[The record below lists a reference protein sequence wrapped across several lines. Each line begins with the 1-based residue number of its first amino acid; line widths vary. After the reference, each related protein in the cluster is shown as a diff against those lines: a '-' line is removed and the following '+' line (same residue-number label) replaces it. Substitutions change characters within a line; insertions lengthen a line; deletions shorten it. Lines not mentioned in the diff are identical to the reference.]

1 MGLAITLT
9 RWLPRRLRAWRRPW
23 APDSISAAVSGFG
36 AGFGAISGFGAL
48 DAEIAQAMQP
58 EQPRSTAPA
67 IGWRRAVLVVVA
79 LSGCVLAFLLAR
91 HMAGMPTLAVDWR
104 TGPNGE
110 LVLVAGPDASLAAP
124 QGRTLAAIEAPG
136 RAPLAVDATLVQRSA
151 RWQVDDERRDK
162 QLAQQLGL
170 DERLA
175 AGGKV
180 TLQFRDG
187 PPIVIPVLARG
198 FAGLGLMFWPLVAL
212 ALLLMLLG
220 AVLPLARADRRNVG
234 FFVMCQAQAVNL
246 AFVAVQSVDGLGG
259 TGLVPLWEAPLRA
272 GLDLITAAGA
282 LHVLALG
289 SSMTSAGASTG
300 AEVAAATARALVSFR
315 LRAGAGGAG
324 GGGGADGAHDES
336 AAGGEGRAAGERA
349 SGFRGAERNEPID
362 SAAAAFTD
370 APWNPAQSS
379 VWPWVWAL
387 LGWAVALGFAP
398 LFHFGDRAD
407 LWWWAQGL
415 SAALLAAA
423 CWVATRNYRQTPDP
437 YVLLIRRFVAV
448 ALVVWLL
455 VTGTIA
461 ATSDIP
467 GTASGTAGVAS
478 AMWTLFAG
486 SLLLLSPFVSRSRK
500 LLRELALLAGIS
512 TVATSL
518 DLLFAALFA
527 LGPFTS
533 LTLAVFLALGVY
545 AGVRQWL
552 LNQMMAS
559 QVLTTERTFEQIYRL
574 ARDVQ
579 ANPARYP
586 ARAAQ
591 LLRELFDPLEVMPL
605 AREIKDARVLG
616 NGTAL
621 VVPIIGADEGAD
633 ALPAAAVL
641 RFARR
646 GRRLF
651 SHDDARLAERVIDQL
666 KRAVEYDRAVERGR
680 AEERQ
685 RIAQDLHDD
694 IGARLLTLMY
704 KAQSPEMED
713 YIRHTL
719 KDLKTLS
726 RGLAAGE
733 TRLTHAAAEWK
744 ADLAQRAAAAHVELE
759 WHFDADRDP
768 RLSVVP
774 WSALTRVLRE
784 LVSNALAHAGASRIE
799 VRLRLQSA
807 RLTLRV
813 ADNGRGRA
821 PQEWAHGLGL
831 GGVRKRVKQLGGTV
845 SWRENG
851 PAGIVCEVIVPG
863 FAEGGPALPASKNTM
878 PVPETGT

>member
-1 MGLAITLT
+1 MGLFAALW
-9 RWLPRRLRAWRRPW
+9 RRLPRFGQAAPW
-23 APDSISAAVSGFG
+23 ASDSISAAVSGFG
-36 AGFGAISGFGAL
+36 VISGFGAL
-48 DAEIAQAMQP
+48 DEELAQAIQP
-58 EQPRSTAPA
+58 GERSNAPT
-67 IGWRRAVLVVVA
+67 IGWRRVVLVSVA
-79 LSGCVLAFLLAR
+79 LTGCLLVFLLAR
-91 HMAGMPTLAVDWR
+91 HLAMAPTLPLDWR
-104 TGPNGE
+104 TGTKGE
-110 LVLVAGPDASLAAP
+110 LFVGGSGAEAPRAPGPGRQLVAVS
-124 QGRTLAAIEAPG
+124 APG
-136 RAPLAVDATLVQRSA
+136 MARAPVDSLLVQRSA
-151 RWQVDDERRDK
+151 RWQVDDARRDR
-162 QLAQQLGL
+162 QLAQQAAF

-175 AGGKV
+175 TGSV
-180 TLQFRDG
+180 TLHFLGG
-187 PPIVIPVLARG
+187 PGAEEPTQTVAVGPRG
-198 FAGLGLMFWPLVAL
+198 FAGLGLMFWPLAAL

-220 AVLPLARADRRNVG
+220 AVLPLARADRRNFG

-246 AFVAVQSVDGLGG
+246 AFVAAQTADGLGG
-259 TGLVPLWEAPLRA
+259 AGLWPMAEAPLRA
-272 GLDLITAAGA
+272 AMDLLAAAAA
-282 LHVLALG
+282 LHVLAP
-289 SSMTSAGASTG
+289 
-300 AEVAAATARALVSFR
+300 
-315 LRAGAGGAG
+315 AGGA
-324 GGGGADGAHDES
+324 E
-336 AAGGEGRAAGERA
+336 A
-349 SGFRGAERNEPID
+349 SGPARRG
-362 SAAAAFTD
+362 
-370 APWNPAQSS
+370 WL
-379 VWPWVWAL
+379 WAL
-387 LGWAVALGFAP
+387 AGWAVALGFAP
-398 LFHFGDRAD
+398 VFHFGERAE

-415 SAALLAAA
+415 VAALLALA
-423 CWVATRNYRQTPDP
+423 CWAAQHTYRALPDP
-437 YVLLIRRFVAV
+437 YVLVVRRFVAA

-455 VTGTIA
+455 VTGTLA
-461 ATSDIP
+461 ATADLA
-467 GTASGTAGVAS
+467 GTAAGTAAVAS

-486 SLLLLSPFVSRSRK
+486 SLLLLSPFVSRSRR

-527 LGPFTS
+527 LGPFAS

-605 AREIKDARVLG
+605 QRDIKEARVLG

-621 VVPIIGADEGAD
+621 VVPIIGIEEGGD
-633 ALPAAAVL
+633 APPAAAVL

-666 KRAVEYDRAVERGR
+666 KRAVAYDRAVERGR

-744 ADLAQRAAAAHVELE
+744 ADLAQRAAAARVELD
-759 WHFDADRDP
+759 WHFEADRDP
-768 RLSVVP
+768 RLGVVP

-784 LVSNALAHAGASRIE
+784 LVSNALAHSGATRVE
-799 VRLRLQSA
+799 VRLRLASA

-821 PQEWAHGLGL
+821 PQQWAHGLGL

-845 SWRENG
+845 AWRENG
-851 PAGIVCEVIVPG
+851 AAGIVCDVEVPG
-863 FAEGGPALPASKNTM
+863 FAEGGPALPSSKNTIGL
-878 PVPETGT
+878 PEPDAAG

>member
-1 MGLAITLT
+1 MSPLAALA
-9 RWLPRRLRAWRRPW
+9 RVFPRLGRRLRPW

-48 DAEIAQAMQP
+48 DEELAQAIQP
-58 EQPRSTAPA
+58 EQRRNTPD

-79 LSGCVLAFLLAR
+79 LVGCALVFLLGR
-91 HMAGMPTLAVDWR
+91 HLSMAPTLAVDWR
-104 TGPNGE
+104 VGTNGE
-110 LVLVAGPDASLAAP
+110 VLLISGTDAAGPAS
-124 QGRTLAAIEAPG
+124 QGRVLTAVSAPG
-136 RAPLAVDATLVQRSA
+136 YTAMAVDGSLVHRSA
-151 RWQVDDERRDK
+151 RWQVDDERRDR
-162 QLAQQLGL
+162 QLAQQAGL
-170 DERLA
+170 DQRLA
-175 AGGKV
+175 TGQA
-180 TLQFRDG
+180 TLQFGDG
-187 PPIVIPVLARG
+187 TTLAVPVAPRG

-212 ALLLMLLG
+212 ALALMLLG
-220 AVLPLARADRRNVG
+220 AVLPLARADRRNFG
-234 FFVMCQAQAVNL
+234 FFVMCEAQAVNL
-246 AFVAVQSVDGLGG
+246 AFVAAQSVDGLGG
-259 TGLVPLWEAPLRA
+259 AGLVADLEAPLRC
-272 GLDLITAAGA
+272 GLDLLTAAAA

-289 SSMTSAGASTG
+289 APAGGSTPGASGLATAAVGEPLTAPGGLGPAGA
-300 AEVAAATARALVSFR
+300 
-315 LRAGAGGAG
+315 
-324 GGGGADGAHDES
+324 HS
-336 AAGGEGRAAGERA
+336 AASAADLARQA
-349 SGFRGAERNEPID
+349 SAD
-362 SAAAAFTD
+362 HAAAALADT
-370 APWNPAQSS
+370 PWGPSTGGG
-379 VWPWVWAL
+379 WRWIWAL
-387 LGWAVALGFAP
+387 AGWALALGFAP
-398 LFHFGDRAD
+398 LFHFGNRAD
-407 LWWWAQGL
+407 MWWWAQGL
-415 SAALLAAA
+415 SAALLGAA
-423 CWVATRNYRQTPDP
+423 CWAATRAYREMPDP
-437 YVLLIRRFVAV
+437 YLLVMRRFVAV

-455 VTGTIA
+455 VTGTLA
-461 ATSDIP
+461 ATGDLAGVAA
-467 GTASGTAGVAS
+467 GTSAVAS

-486 SLLLLSPFVSRSRK
+486 SLLLLSPFASRSRR

-527 LGPFTS
+527 LGPFAS

-605 AREIKDARVLG
+605 QREIKEARVLG

-621 VVPIIGADEGAD
+621 VVPITAADEGGE

-651 SHDDARLAERVIDQL
+651 SQDDARLAERVIDQL
-666 KRAVEYDRAVERGR
+666 KRAVAYDRAVERGR

-704 KAQSPEMED
+704 QAQSPEMED

-759 WHFDADRDP
+759 WHFESDRDP
-768 RLSVVP
+768 RLGVVP

-784 LVSNALAHAGASRIE
+784 LVSNALAHAGATRIE
-799 VRLRLQSA
+799 VRLRLASA

-821 PQEWAHGLGL
+821 PQQWAHGLGL

-845 SWRENG
+845 AWRENG
-851 PAGIVCEVIVPG
+851 AAGIVCEVEVPG
-863 FAEGGPALPASKNTM
+863 FAEGGPALPSLKNTM
-878 PVPETGT
+878 TVPEA

>member
-1 MGLAITLT
+1 
-9 RWLPRRLRAWRRPW
+9 
-23 APDSISAAVSGFG
+23 
-36 AGFGAISGFGAL
+36 
-48 DAEIAQAMQP
+48 
-58 EQPRSTAPA
+58 
-67 IGWRRAVLVVVA
+67 
-79 LSGCVLAFLLAR
+79 
-91 HMAGMPTLAVDWR
+91 
-104 TGPNGE
+104 
-110 LVLVAGPDASLAAP
+110 
-124 QGRTLAAIEAPG
+124 
-136 RAPLAVDATLVQRSA
+136 
-151 RWQVDDERRDK
+151 
-162 QLAQQLGL
+162 
-170 DERLA
+170 
-175 AGGKV
+175 
-180 TLQFRDG
+180 
-187 PPIVIPVLARG
+187 
-198 FAGLGLMFWPLVAL
+198 
-212 ALLLMLLG
+212 
-220 AVLPLARADRRNVG
+220 
-234 FFVMCQAQAVNL
+234 
-246 AFVAVQSVDGLGG
+246 
-259 TGLVPLWEAPLRA
+259 
-272 GLDLITAAGA
+272 
-282 LHVLALG
+282 
-289 SSMTSAGASTG
+289 
-300 AEVAAATARALVSFR
+300 
-315 LRAGAGGAG
+315 
-324 GGGGADGAHDES
+324 
-336 AAGGEGRAAGERA
+336 
-349 SGFRGAERNEPID
+349 
-362 SAAAAFTD
+362 
-370 APWNPAQSS
+370 
-379 VWPWVWAL
+379 
-387 LGWAVALGFAP
+387 
-398 LFHFGDRAD
+398 
-407 LWWWAQGL
+407 
-415 SAALLAAA
+415 
-423 CWVATRNYRQTPDP
+423 
-437 YVLLIRRFVAV
+437 
-448 ALVVWLL
+448 
-455 VTGTIA
+455 
-461 ATSDIP
+461 
-467 GTASGTAGVAS
+467 
-478 AMWTLFAG
+478 MWTLFAS
-486 SLLLLSPFVSRSRK
+486 SLLLLTPFVSRSRK

-512 TVATSL
+512 TVATSV

-605 AREIKDARVLG
+605 SREIKEARVLG

-621 VVPIIGADEGAD
+621 VVPIIGTDEEGAPD

-651 SHDDARLAERVIDQL
+651 SQDDARLAERVIDQL
-666 KRAVEYDRAVERGR
+666 KRAVAYDRAVERGR

-744 ADLAQRAAAAHVELE
+744 ADLAQRAAAARVELE

-784 LVSNALAHAGASRIE
+784 LVSNALAHAGANRIE

-821 PQEWAHGLGL
+821 PQQWAHGLGL

-845 SWRENG
+845 AWRENG
-851 PAGIVCEVIVPG
+851 AAGIVCEVIVPG
-863 FAEGGPALPASKNTM
+863 FAEGGPALPGSKNTM
-878 PVPETGT
+878 PASEPES

>member
-1 MGLAITLT
+1 MGFFAPL
-9 RWLPRRLRAWRRPW
+9 RRLVRRFVGPAGPW
-23 APDSISAAVSGFG
+23 SPDSISAAVSGFG
-36 AGFGAISGFGAL
+36 VISGFGAL
-48 DAEIAQAMQP
+48 DEELAQAIQP
-58 EQPRSTAPA
+58 GERSGAPT
-67 IGWRRAVLVVVA
+67 IGWRRAVLVAVA
-79 LSGCVLAFLLAR
+79 LTGCLFVFLLAR
-91 HMAGMPTLAVDWR
+91 QLALAPTLALDWR
-104 TGPNGE
+104 VGTQGE
-110 LVLVAGPDASLAAP
+110 LFIHGGGDEPARAAAAGRQLVAVS
-124 QGRTLAAIEAPG
+124 APG
-136 RAPLAVDATLVQRSA
+136 YPPLPVDALVVHRSA
-151 RWQVDDERRDK
+151 RWQVDDGRRDR
-162 QLAQQLGL
+162 QLAQQVGL

-175 AGGKV
+175 TGSV
-180 TLQFRDG
+180 TLHLRDG
-187 PPIVIPVLARG
+187 APEGTPVTLTVAARG
-198 FAGLGLMFWPLVAL
+198 FTGLGLMFWPLVAL

-220 AVLPLARADRRNVG
+220 AVLPLARADRRNLG

-246 AFVAVQSVDGLGG
+246 AFVAAQSVDGLGG
-259 TGLVPLWEAPLRA
+259 AGLLPLAEAPLRA
-272 GLDLITAAGA
+272 TMDLLTAAAA
-282 LHVLALG
+282 LHVLAPV
-289 SSMTSAGASTG
+289 G
-300 AEVAAATARALVSFR
+300 AEAAAGPAR
-315 LRAGAGGAG
+315 
-324 GGGGADGAHDES
+324 
-336 AAGGEGRAAGERA
+336 
-349 SGFRGAERNEPID
+349 RGWI
-362 SAAAAFTD
+362 
-370 APWNPAQSS
+370 
-379 VWPWVWAL
+379 WAL
-387 LGWAVALGFAP
+387 AGWAVALGFAP
-398 LFHFGDRAD
+398 VFHFGDRAH

-415 SAALLAAA
+415 SAALLALA
-423 CWVATRNYRQTPDP
+423 CWAAMHTYRALPDP
-437 YVLLIRRFVAV
+437 YVLVVRRFVAA

-461 ATSDIP
+461 ATADLA
-467 GTASGTAGVAS
+467 GTAAGTAAVAS

-486 SLLLLSPFVSRSRK
+486 SLLLLSPFVSRSRR

-527 LGPFTS
+527 LGPFAS
-533 LTLAVFLALGVY
+533 LTLAVFLALGAY

-605 AREIKDARVLG
+605 QREIKEARVLG

-621 VVPIIGADEGAD
+621 VVPILGIDEGGD

-666 KRAVEYDRAVERGR
+666 KRAVAYDRAVERGR

-704 KAQSPEMED
+704 QAQTPEMED

-744 ADLAQRAAAAHVELE
+744 ADLAQRAGAAHVELD
-759 WHFDADRDP
+759 WHFEADRDP
-768 RLSVVP
+768 RLGVVP

-784 LVSNALAHAGASRIE
+784 LVSNALAHSGAGRVE
-799 VRLRLQSA
+799 VRLRLANA

-821 PQEWAHGLGL
+821 PQDWAHGLGL

-845 SWRENG
+845 AWRENG
-851 PAGIVCEVIVPG
+851 PAGIVCEVEVPG
-863 FAEGGPALPASKNTM
+863 FAEGGPALPGSKNTM
-878 PVPETGT
+878 GLPEPDPAA

>member
-1 MGLAITLT
+1 MGLLKAL
-9 RWLPRRLRAWRRPW
+9 RRLIPRKFRPW
-23 APDSISAAVSGFG
+23 PPDSISAAVSGFG

-48 DAEIAQAMQP
+48 DEELAQAMQP
-58 EQPRSTAPA
+58 EQRRPA
-67 IGWRRAVLVVVA
+67 TTIGWRRAVLVAVA
-79 LSGCVLAFLLAR
+79 LSGCLLVFLLAR
-91 HMAGMPTLAVDWR
+91 HLASAPTLPLDWR
-104 TGPNGE
+104 TGSNGE
-110 LVLVAGPDASLAAP
+110 LVLLLAGNDSALQGAPGRTLTAISSVSTPAQAALPVDASLAH
-124 QGRTLAAIEAPG
+124 
-136 RAPLAVDATLVQRSA
+136 RSA
-151 RWQVDDERRDK
+151 RWQVDDDRRDR
-162 QLAQQLGL
+162 QLAQQMGL

-175 AGGKV
+175 TGSV
-180 TLQFRDG
+180 TLQFREG
-187 PPIVIPVLARG
+187 APLTLAATPRG
-198 FAGLGLMFWPLVAL
+198 FASLGLMFWPLAAFAL
-212 ALLLMLLG
+212 SLMLLG
-220 AVLPLARADRRNVG
+220 AVLPLARADRRNFG
-234 FFVMCQAQAVNL
+234 FFVMCEAQAVNL
-246 AFVAVQSVDGLGG
+246 AFVAAQSVDGLGG
-259 TGLVPLWEAPLRA
+259 AGLVPMFEAPLRA
-272 GLDLITAAGA
+272 GLDLLTAAAA

-289 SSMTSAGASTG
+289 GSVTAGAG
-300 AEVAAATARALVSFR
+300 GVAGVAAGV
-315 LRAGAGGAG
+315 AGVAGGAG
-324 GGGGADGAHDES
+324 GVGGIGVGNTAHAAKTASVVASLADSPWGPPTGA
-336 AAGGEGRAAGERA
+336 
-349 SGFRGAERNEPID
+349 
-362 SAAAAFTD
+362 
-370 APWNPAQSS
+370 
-379 VWPWVWAL
+379 VWRWTWAL
-387 LGWAVALGFAP
+387 LGWALALGFAP
-398 LFHFGDRAD
+398 LFHLGDRAH

-415 SAALLAAA
+415 SAALLATA
-423 CWVATRNYRQTPDP
+423 CWAATRAHRELPDP
-437 YVLLIRRFVAV
+437 YLLVMRRFVAM

-455 VTGTIA
+455 VTGTLA
-461 ATSDIP
+461 VTADLP
-467 GTASGTAGVAS
+467 GTAAGAAAVAS

-486 SLLLLSPFVSRSRK
+486 SLLLLSPFASRSRR

-512 TVATSL
+512 TVAMSL

-605 AREIKDARVLG
+605 QREIKEARVLG

-621 VVPIIGADEGAD
+621 VVPIVSADEGGEE
-633 ALPAAAVL
+633 LPAAAVL

-651 SHDDARLAERVIDQL
+651 SQDDARLAERVIDQL
-666 KRAVEYDRAVERGR
+666 KRAVAYDRAVERGR

-704 KAQSPEMED
+704 KAQTPEMED

-744 ADLAQRAAAAHVELE
+744 ADLAQRAEAARVELE
-759 WHFDADRDP
+759 WHFEADRDP

-774 WSALTRVLRE
+774 WSALTRVIRE
-784 LVSNALAHAGASRIE
+784 LVSNAFAHAGATRVE
-799 VRLRLQSA
+799 VRLRLASA

-813 ADNGRGRA
+813 ADNGGGRA

-845 SWRENG
+845 AWRENG
-851 PAGIVCEVIVPG
+851 PAGIVCEVEVPG
-863 FAEGGPALPASKNTM
+863 FAEGGPALPGSKNTIGLAEVA
-878 PVPETGT
+878 P

>member
-1 MGLAITLT
+1 MGLLAAL
-9 RWLPRRLRAWRRPW
+9 RRLVPRFAGPAGPW
-23 APDSISAAVSGFG
+23 SPDSISAAVSGFG
-36 AGFGAISGFGAL
+36 VISGFGAL
-48 DAEIAQAMQP
+48 DEELQQAIQP
-58 EQPRSTAPA
+58 GERSSAPTM
-67 IGWRRAVLVVVA
+67 GWRRAVLVAVA
-79 LSGCVLAFLLAR
+79 LAGCLLVFVLARQLA
-91 HMAGMPTLAVDWR
+91 LAPSLPLDWR
-104 TGPNGE
+104 TGAQAELFIFNGSE
-110 LVLVAGPDASLAAP
+110 PVRPS
-124 QGRTLAAIEAPG
+124 APG
-136 RAPLAVDATLVQRSA
+136 RQLVAVSAPGLAPLAVDALLVHRSA
-151 RWQVDDERRDK
+151 RWQVDDARRDR
-162 QLAQQLGL
+162 QLAQQTGL

-175 AGGKV
+175 TGSV
-180 TLQFRDG
+180 TLHFRDG
-187 PPIVIPVLARG
+187 GREAGRDGPSVTLEVAPRG
-198 FAGLGLMFWPLVAL
+198 FVGLGLMFWPLAAL

-220 AVLPLARADRRNVG
+220 AVLPLARADRRNLG

-246 AFVAVQSVDGLGG
+246 AFVAAQSVDGLGG
-259 TGLVPLWEAPLRA
+259 VGVMPLAEAPLRA
-272 GLDLITAAGA
+272 AMDLLTAAAA
-282 LHVLALG
+282 LHVLAP
-289 SSMTSAGASTG
+289 AGVEATG
-300 AEVAAATARALVSFR
+300 AAR
-315 LRAGAGGAG
+315 
-324 GGGGADGAHDES
+324 
-336 AAGGEGRAAGERA
+336 
-349 SGFRGAERNEPID
+349 RGWI
-362 SAAAAFTD
+362 
-370 APWNPAQSS
+370 
-379 VWPWVWAL
+379 WAL
-387 LGWAVALGFAP
+387 AGWAVAIGFAP
-398 LFHFGDRAD
+398 VFHYGERAD

-415 SAALLAAA
+415 CAALFGLACWAAA
-423 CWVATRNYRQTPDP
+423 HTYRAVPDP
-437 YVLLIRRFVAV
+437 YVLVVRRFVAA

-455 VTGTIA
+455 VTGTVA
-461 ATSDIP
+461 ATTGLA
-467 GTASGTAGVAS
+467 GTAAGTAAVAS

-486 SLLLLSPFVSRSRK
+486 SLLLLSPFVSRSRR

-527 LGPFTS
+527 LGPFAS

-574 ARDVQ
+574 ARDAQ

-605 AREIKDARVLG
+605 QREIKEARVLG

-621 VVPIIGADEGAD
+621 VVPIIGIEEGGGD

-666 KRAVEYDRAVERGR
+666 KRAVAYDRAVERGR

-704 KAQSPEMED
+704 QAQTPEMED

-744 ADLAQRAAAAHVELE
+744 ADLAQRAGAARIELD
-759 WHFDADRDP
+759 WHFEADRDP
-768 RLSVVP
+768 RLGVVP

-784 LVSNALAHAGASRIE
+784 LVSNALAHSGATRVE
-799 VRLRLQSA
+799 VRLRLNSA

-821 PQEWAHGLGL
+821 PQEWSHGLGL

-845 SWRENG
+845 AWRENG
-851 PAGIVCEVIVPG
+851 PAGIVCEVEVPG
-863 FAEGGPALPASKNTM
+863 FAEGGPALPGSKNTIGLSE
-878 PVPETGT
+878 PGALA

>member
-1 MGLAITLT
+1 MGPFAAL
-9 RWLPRRLRAWRRPW
+9 RRKLPRLFGPDAPW
-23 APDSISAAVSGFG
+23 SPDSISAAVSGFG
-36 AGFGAISGFGAL
+36 VMSGFGAL
-48 DAEIAQAMQP
+48 DDELAQAIQP
-58 EQPRSTAPA
+58 HQRSSAPA
-67 IGWRRAVLVVVA
+67 IGWRRLALVVLA
-79 LSGCVLAFLLAR
+79 LAGCLLVFLLAR
-91 HMAGMPTLAVDWR
+91 HLAVAPTLALDWRVAAHGELVLFTGTERARAPAQGRTLVSVSAPGAETLAVD
-104 TGPNGE
+104 GA
-110 LVLVAGPDASLAAP
+110 LVH
-124 QGRTLAAIEAPG
+124 
-136 RAPLAVDATLVQRSA
+136 RSA
-151 RWQVDDERRDK
+151 RWQVDDDRRER
-162 QLAQQLGL
+162 QIAQQTGF
-170 DERLA
+170 DDRLA
-175 AGGKV
+175 TGSM
-180 TLQFRDG
+180 TLHFRDG
-187 PPIVIPVLARG
+187 PPLTLDVTERG
-198 FAGLGLMFWPLVAL
+198 FAGLGLMFWPLAAL

-220 AVLPLARADRRNVG
+220 AVLPLARADRRNLG
-234 FFVMCQAQAVNL
+234 FFVMCQAQAANL
-246 AFVAVQSVDGLGG
+246 AFVAAQSVDGLGG
-259 TGLVPLWEAPLRA
+259 AGLFPLAEAPIRA
-272 GLDLITAAGA
+272 ALDLLTAAA
-282 LHVLALG
+282 TLHVLSPAR
-289 SSMTSAGASTG
+289 ADATG
-300 AEVAAATARALVSFR
+300 AARW
-315 LRAGAGGAG
+315 GW
-324 GGGGADGAHDES
+324 
-336 AAGGEGRAAGERA
+336 
-349 SGFRGAERNEPID
+349 I
-362 SAAAAFTD
+362 
-370 APWNPAQSS
+370 
-379 VWPWVWAL
+379 WAL
-387 LGWAVALGFAP
+387 AGWAVALGFAP
-398 LFHFGDRAD
+398 LFHFGERAH

-415 SAALLAAA
+415 SAALLALA
-423 CWVATRNYRQTPDP
+423 CWSAGHTYRASPDP
-437 YVLLIRRFVAV
+437 YVLVVRRFVAA

-455 VTGTIA
+455 VTGTLA
-461 ATSDIP
+461 ATSDLA
-467 GTASGTAGVAS
+467 GTAAGTAAVAS

-486 SLLLLSPFVSRSRK
+486 SLLLLSPFVSRSRR

-527 LGPFTS
+527 LGPFAS

-605 AREIKDARVLG
+605 QREIKEARVLG

-621 VVPIIGADEGAD
+621 VVPIIGTEEGGD
-633 ALPAAAVL
+633 APPAAAVL

-666 KRAVEYDRAVERGR
+666 KRAVAYDRAVERGR

-704 KAQSPEMED
+704 QAQTPEMED

-744 ADLAQRAAAAHVELE
+744 ADLSQRAGAAQVQLD
-759 WHFDADRDP
+759 WHFEADRDP
-768 RLSVVP
+768 RLGVVP

-784 LVSNALAHAGASRIE
+784 LVTNTLAHSGAARVE
-799 VRLRLQSA
+799 VRLRLANA
-807 RLTLRV
+807 RLTLKV

-845 SWRENG
+845 AWRENG
-851 PAGIVCEVIVPG
+851 PSGIVCDVEVPG
-863 FAEGGPALPASKNTM
+863 FAEGGPALPGSKNTIGLPESM
-878 PVPETGT
+878 PES

>member
-1 MGLAITLT
+1 MGLFSAL
-9 RWLPRRLRAWRRPW
+9 RRLFPRFSGPAGPW
-23 APDSISAAVSGFG
+23 STDSISAAVSGFG
-36 AGFGAISGFGAL
+36 AISGFGAL
-48 DAEIAQAMQP
+48 DEELQQAIQP
-58 EQPRSTAPA
+58 GERSRAPT
-67 IGWRRAVLVVVA
+67 IGWRRVVLVAVA
-79 LSGCVLAFLLAR
+79 LTGCLLVFLLAR
-91 HMAGMPTLAVDWR
+91 QLATAPTLALDWR
-104 TGPNGE
+104 AGAQGE
-110 LVLVAGPDASLAAP
+110 LFVYEHDEPVRGSPAGRALVAVSAEGF
-124 QGRTLAAIEAPG
+124 
-136 RAPLAVDATLVQRSA
+136 APLPVDALLLHRSA
-151 RWQVDDERRDK
+151 RWQVDDQRRDR
-162 QLAQQLGL
+162 QIAQQAGL

-175 AGGKV
+175 TGSA
-180 TLQFRDG
+180 TLHFR
-187 PPIVIPVLARG
+187 PEARG
-198 FAGLGLMFWPLVAL
+198 GARGETLLTLPARPRGFTGLGLMFWPLAAL

-220 AVLPLARADRRNVG
+220 AVLPLARADRRNLG

-246 AFVAVQSVDGLGG
+246 AFVAAQSVDGLGG
-259 TGLVPLWEAPLRA
+259 AGLMPPLEAPLRA
-272 GLDLITAAGA
+272 AMDLLTAAAA
-282 LHVLALG
+282 LHVLAPA
-289 SSMTSAGASTG
+289 SA
-300 AEVAAATARALVSFR
+300 E
-315 LRAGAGGAG
+315 AGGPA
-324 GGGGADGAHDES
+324 
-336 AAGGEGRAAGERA
+336 R
-349 SGFRGAERNEPID
+349 RG
-362 SAAAAFTD
+362 
-370 APWNPAQSS
+370 WL
-379 VWPWVWAL
+379 WAL
-387 LGWAVALGFAP
+387 AGWAVALGFAP
-398 LFHFGDRAD
+398 VFHFGERAD

-415 SAALLAAA
+415 CAALLGLA
-423 CWVATRNYRQTPDP
+423 CWAATHTYRAQPDP
-437 YVLLIRRFVAV
+437 YVLVVRRFVAA

-461 ATSDIP
+461 ATAELP
-467 GTASGTAGVAS
+467 GTAAGTAGVAS

-486 SLLLLSPFVSRSRK
+486 SLLLLSPFVSRSRR

-512 TVATSL
+512 TVATSV

-527 LGPFTS
+527 LGPFAS

-605 AREIKDARVLG
+605 QRDIKEARVLG

-621 VVPIIGADEGAD
+621 VVPIIGIDEGGD
-633 ALPAAAVL
+633 PLPAAAVL

-666 KRAVEYDRAVERGR
+666 KRAVAYDRAVERGR

-704 KAQSPEMED
+704 KAQTPEMED

-744 ADLAQRAAAAHVELE
+744 ADLSQRAAAAHVELD
-759 WHFDADRDP
+759 WHFEADRDP
-768 RLSVVP
+768 RLGVVP

-784 LVSNALAHAGASRIE
+784 LVSNALAHSGAQRVE
-799 VRLRLQSA
+799 VRLRLASA

-821 PQEWAHGLGL
+821 PQQWAHGLGL

-845 SWRENG
+845 AWRENG
-851 PAGIVCEVIVPG
+851 PAGIVCEVEVPG
-863 FAEGGPALPASKNTM
+863 FAEGGPALPGSKNTIGL
-878 PVPETGT
+878 PDPGPTS

>member
-1 MGLAITLT
+1 MGLWAAL
-9 RWLPRRLRAWRRPW
+9 RRGTSRLFGRAGRRGAWPS
-23 APDSISAAVSGFG
+23 DSISAAVSGFG
-36 AGFGAISGFGAL
+36 VISGFGAL
-48 DAEIAQAMQP
+48 DEELAQAIQP
-58 EQPRSTAPA
+58 GETTSGAPT

-79 LSGCVLAFLLAR
+79 LAGCGLVFLLAR
-91 HMAGMPTLAVDWR
+91 QLAVAPSLPVEGR
-104 TGPNGE
+104 AGTHGE
-110 LVLVAGPDASLAAP
+110 LLVLGAAGEAARQATP
-124 QGRTLAAIEAPG
+124 RTVQAVSARG
-136 RAPLAVDATLVQRSA
+136 FAPLPVDALLLHRSA
-151 RWQVDDERRDK
+151 RWQADDEQRDR
-162 QLAQQLGL
+162 QLAQQIGL

-175 AGGKV
+175 TGSV
-180 TLQFRDG
+180 TLHLRGEGTQGASTLTLR
-187 PPIVIPVLARG
+187 AQERG
-198 FAGLGLMFWPLVAL
+198 FAGLGLTFWPLAAL

-220 AVLPLARADRRNVG
+220 AVLPLAKADRRNFG
-234 FFVMCQAQAVNL
+234 FFVMCQAQALNL
-246 AFVAVQSVDGLGG
+246 AFVAAQSVGGLGG
-259 TGLVPLWEAPLRA
+259 AGLWPLAEAPLRA
-272 GLDLITAAGA
+272 GLDLLTAAAA
-282 LHVLALG
+282 LHVL
-289 SSMTSAGASTG
+289 TP
-300 AEVAAATARALVSFR
+300 
-315 LRAGAGGAG
+315 
-324 GGGGADGAHDES
+324 
-336 AAGGEGRAAGERA
+336 AAGSETSGAARWGWA
-349 SGFRGAERNEPID
+349 W
-362 SAAAAFTD
+362 AF
-370 APWNPAQSS
+370 A
-379 VWPWVWAL
+379 
-387 LGWAVALGFAP
+387 GWAVALGFGP
-398 LFHFGDRAD
+398 LVHFGERAD
-407 LWWWAQGL
+407 LWWWTQGL
-415 SAALLAAA
+415 AAALLALA
-423 CWVATRNYRQTPDP
+423 CWAATHTYRAQPDP
-437 YVLLIRRFVAV
+437 YVLVVRRFVAA

-455 VTGTIA
+455 VTFTLA
-461 ATSDIP
+461 ATADLP
-467 GTASGTAGVAS
+467 GTAAGTAAVAS
-478 AMWTLFAG
+478 AMWTLFCG
-486 SLLLLSPFVSRSRK
+486 SLLLLSPFVSRSRR

-527 LGPFTS
+527 LGPFAS

-559 QVLTTERTFEQIYRL
+559 QVLTTERAFEQIYRL

-579 ANPARYP
+579 ANPSRYP

-605 AREIKDARVLG
+605 AREIKEARVLG

-621 VVPIIGADEGAD
+621 VVPIVGSEEGGEPP
-633 ALPAAAVL
+633 PAAAVL

-666 KRAVEYDRAVERGR
+666 KRAVAYDRAVERGR

-704 KAQSPEMED
+704 QAQTPEMED

-744 ADLAQRAAAAHVELE
+744 ADLAQRAAAARVQLD
-759 WHFDADRDP
+759 WHFEADRDP

-784 LVSNALAHAGASRIE
+784 LVSNALAHAEAKRVE
-799 VRLRLQSA
+799 VRLRLADA

-821 PQEWAHGLGL
+821 PQQWAHGLGL
-831 GGVRKRVKQLGGTV
+831 GGVRKRIKQLGGTV
-845 SWRENG
+845 AWRENG
-851 PAGIVCEVIVPG
+851 SAGIVCEVEVPG
-863 FAEGGPALPASKNTM
+863 FAEGGPALPGTKNTIGL
-878 PVPETGT
+878 PESGSVPT

>member
-1 MGLAITLT
+1 MGLFSAL
-9 RWLPRRLRAWRRPW
+9 RRLFPRVGGPAGPW
-23 APDSISAAVSGFG
+23 STDSISAAVSGFG
-36 AGFGAISGFGAL
+36 AISGFGAL
-48 DAEIAQAMQP
+48 DEELQQAIQP
-58 EQPRSTAPA
+58 GERSRAPT
-67 IGWRRAVLVVVA
+67 IGWRRVVLVAVA
-79 LSGCVLAFLLAR
+79 LTGCLLVFLLAR
-91 HMAGMPTLAVDWR
+91 QLATAPTLALDWR
-104 TGPNGE
+104 AGAQGE
-110 LVLVAGPDASLAAP
+110 LFVYEHDEPVRGSPAGRALVAVSAEGF
-124 QGRTLAAIEAPG
+124 
-136 RAPLAVDATLVQRSA
+136 APLPVDALLLHRSA
-151 RWQVDDERRDK
+151 RWQVDDGRRDR
-162 QLAQQLGL
+162 QIAQQAGL

-175 AGGKV
+175 TGSA
-180 TLQFRDG
+180 TLHFRPEARSG
-187 PPIVIPVLARG
+187 ARTETLLTLPARPRG
-198 FAGLGLMFWPLVAL
+198 FTGLGLMFWPLAAL

-220 AVLPLARADRRNVG
+220 AVLPLARADRRNLG

-246 AFVAVQSVDGLGG
+246 AFVAAQSVDGLGG
-259 TGLVPLWEAPLRA
+259 AGLMPPLEAPLRA
-272 GLDLITAAGA
+272 AMDLLTAAAA
-282 LHVLALG
+282 LHVLAPA
-289 SSMTSAGASTG
+289 SA
-300 AEVAAATARALVSFR
+300 E
-315 LRAGAGGAG
+315 AGGPA
-324 GGGGADGAHDES
+324 
-336 AAGGEGRAAGERA
+336 R
-349 SGFRGAERNEPID
+349 RG
-362 SAAAAFTD
+362 
-370 APWNPAQSS
+370 WL
-379 VWPWVWAL
+379 WAL
-387 LGWAVALGFAP
+387 AGWAVALGFAP
-398 LFHFGDRAD
+398 VFHFGERAD

-415 SAALLAAA
+415 CAALLGLA
-423 CWVATRNYRQTPDP
+423 CWAATHTYRAQPDP
-437 YVLLIRRFVAV
+437 YVLVVRRFVAA

-461 ATSDIP
+461 ATAELP
-467 GTASGTAGVAS
+467 GTAAGTAGVAS

-486 SLLLLSPFVSRSRK
+486 SLLLLSPFVSRSRR

-512 TVATSL
+512 TVATSV

-527 LGPFTS
+527 LGPFAS

-605 AREIKDARVLG
+605 QRDIKEARVLG

-621 VVPIIGADEGAD
+621 VVPIIGIDEGGD
-633 ALPAAAVL
+633 PLPAAAVL

-666 KRAVEYDRAVERGR
+666 KRAVAYDRAVERGR

-704 KAQSPEMED
+704 KAQTPEMED

-744 ADLAQRAAAAHVELE
+744 ADLSQRAAAAHVELD
-759 WHFDADRDP
+759 WHFEADRDP
-768 RLSVVP
+768 RLGVVP

-784 LVSNALAHAGASRIE
+784 LVSNALAHSGAQRVE
-799 VRLRLQSA
+799 VRLRLASA

-821 PQEWAHGLGL
+821 PQQWAHGLGL

-845 SWRENG
+845 AWRENG
-851 PAGIVCEVIVPG
+851 PAGIVCEVEVPG
-863 FAEGGPALPASKNTM
+863 FAEGGPALPGSKNTIGL
-878 PVPETGT
+878 PDPGPTS

>member
-1 MGLAITLT
+1 MGLFATL
-9 RWLPRRLRAWRRPW
+9 RRRISRPFRPW
-23 APDSISAAVSGFG
+23 SPDSISAAVSGFG

-48 DAEIAQAMQP
+48 DAEIAQAIQP
-58 EQPRSTAPA
+58 EEERRSAPT

-79 LSGCVLAFLLAR
+79 LGGCLLVFLLAR
-91 HMAGMPTLAVDWR
+91 HLASAPTLPVDWR
-104 TGPNGE
+104 TGANGE
-110 LVLVAGPDASLAAP
+110 LVLVAGPDPALSSP
-124 QGRTLAAIEAPG
+124 QGRTLAAVAAEG
-136 RAPLAVDATLVQRSA
+136 RAPLAVDSALAHRSA

-162 QLAQQLGL
+162 QLAQQMGL

-175 AGGKV
+175 SGRV
-180 TLQFRDG
+180 TLQFKEG
-187 PPIVIPVLARG
+187 APVTLPVAARG
-198 FAGLGLMFWPLVAL
+198 FTGLGFMFWPLAAL

-220 AVLPLARADRRNVG
+220 AVLPLARADRRNFG

-246 AFVAVQSVDGLGG
+246 AFVAAQSVDGLGG
-259 TGLVPLWEAPLRA
+259 AGLMPLLEAPLRA
-272 GLDLITAAGA
+272 GLDIITAAGA

-289 SSMTSAGASTG
+289 ALATTQGSSASSSAGATEVDTG
-300 AEVAAATARALVSFR
+300 V
-315 LRAGAGGAG
+315 GGSGTSSAS
-324 GGGGADGAHDES
+324 S
-336 AAGGEGRAAGERA
+336 AAHAASASNAAVALSETPWGTGPGG
-349 SGFRGAERNEPID
+349 
-362 SAAAAFTD
+362 SAWRWT
-370 APWNPAQSS
+370 
-379 VWPWVWAL
+379 WAL
-387 LGWAVALGFAP
+387 LGWAVALGFGP
-398 LFHFGDRAD
+398 LFHYGDRAD

-415 SAALLAAA
+415 SAFLLAMA
-423 CWVATRNYRQTPDP
+423 CWAATRNYREMPDP
-437 YVLLIRRFVAV
+437 FVLLIRRFVAV

-461 ATSDIP
+461 TTADLA
-467 GTASGTAGVAS
+467 GTAAGTAGVAS

-486 SLLLLSPFVSRSRK
+486 SLLLLSPFVSRSRR
-500 LLRELALLAGIS
+500 LLRELALFAGIS

-605 AREIKDARVLG
+605 QREIKEARVLG

-621 VVPIIGADEGAD
+621 VVPILGADEGAEV
-633 ALPAAAVL
+633 LPAAAVL

-651 SHDDARLAERVIDQL
+651 SQDDARLAERVIDQL
-666 KRAVEYDRAVERGR
+666 KRAVAYDRAVERGR

-713 YIRHTL
+713 YIRP
-719 KDLKTLS
+719 KS
-726 RGLAAGE
+726 G
-733 TRLTHAAAEWK
+733 
-744 ADLAQRAAAAHVELE
+744 
-759 WHFDADRDP
+759 
-768 RLSVVP
+768 
-774 WSALTRVLRE
+774 
-784 LVSNALAHAGASRIE
+784 
-799 VRLRLQSA
+799 
-807 RLTLRV
+807 
-813 ADNGRGRA
+813 
-821 PQEWAHGLGL
+821 
-831 GGVRKRVKQLGGTV
+831 
-845 SWRENG
+845 
-851 PAGIVCEVIVPG
+851 
-863 FAEGGPALPASKNTM
+863 
-878 PVPETGT
+878 

>member
-1 MGLAITLT
+1 
-9 RWLPRRLRAWRRPW
+9 
-23 APDSISAAVSGFG
+23 
-36 AGFGAISGFGAL
+36 
-48 DAEIAQAMQP
+48 
-58 EQPRSTAPA
+58 
-67 IGWRRAVLVVVA
+67 
-79 LSGCVLAFLLAR
+79 
-91 HMAGMPTLAVDWR
+91 
-104 TGPNGE
+104 
-110 LVLVAGPDASLAAP
+110 
-124 QGRTLAAIEAPG
+124 
-136 RAPLAVDATLVQRSA
+136 
-151 RWQVDDERRDK
+151 
-162 QLAQQLGL
+162 
-170 DERLA
+170 
-175 AGGKV
+175 
-180 TLQFRDG
+180 
-187 PPIVIPVLARG
+187 
-198 FAGLGLMFWPLVAL
+198 MFWPLAAL
-212 ALLLMLLG
+212 ALLLMMLG
-220 AVLPLARADRRNVG
+220 AVLPLARADRRNFG
-234 FFVMCQAQAVNL
+234 FFVMCEAQAVNL
-246 AFVAVQSVDGLGG
+246 AFVAAQAVEGLGG
-259 TGLVPLWEAPLRA
+259 TGLLTPFESPLRA
-272 GLDLITAAGA
+272 ALDLLTAAGA

-289 SSMTSAGASTG
+289 GTGPASLGPVVALGRPAPGAASPATLGAAQDAHAAIAADAAAKALSELPWASGTSAAWRWS
-300 AEVAAATARALVSFR
+300 
-315 LRAGAGGAG
+315 
-324 GGGGADGAHDES
+324 
-336 AAGGEGRAAGERA
+336 
-349 SGFRGAERNEPID
+349 
-362 SAAAAFTD
+362 
-370 APWNPAQSS
+370 
-379 VWPWVWAL
+379 WAL
-387 LGWAVALGFAP
+387 CGWAVALAFGP
-398 LFHFGDRAD
+398 LFHFGQRAD

-415 SAALLAAA
+415 AAALLGAAW
-423 CWVATRNYRQTPDP
+423 WVATRSYREMPDP
-437 YVLLIRRFVAV
+437 YVLLMRRFVAV

-461 ATSDIP
+461 ATANLA
-467 GTASGTAGVAS
+467 GAAAGTAGVAS
-478 AMWTLFAG
+478 TMWTLFAG
-486 SLLLLSPFVSRSRK
+486 SLLLLSPFVSRSRR

-559 QVLTTERTFEQIYRL
+559 QVMTTERTFEQIYRL

-605 AREIKDARVLG
+605 AREIREARVLG

-621 VVPIIGADEGAD
+621 VVPIIGADEEGAPD

-651 SHDDARLAERVIDQL
+651 SQEDARLAERVIDQL
-666 KRAVEYDRAVERGR
+666 KRAVAYDRAVERGR

-744 ADLAQRAAAAHVELE
+744 ADLAQRAAAARVELD

-784 LVSNALAHAGASRIE
+784 LVSNALAHAGAARIE
-799 VRLRLQSA
+799 VRLRLQGA

-813 ADNGRGRA
+813 SDNGRGRA

-845 SWRENG
+845 GWRENG
-851 PAGIVCEVIVPG
+851 TAGIVCEVIVPG
-863 FAEGGPALPASKNTM
+863 FAEGGPALPGSKNTM
-878 PVPETGT
+878 PAPETEP

>member
-1 MGLAITLT
+1 MGLTTAL
-9 RWLPRRLRAWRRPW
+9 RRLLPRW
-23 APDSISAAVSGFG
+23 APAGAWPADSISAAVSGFG
-36 AGFGAISGFGAL
+36 VISGFGAL
-48 DAEIAQAMQP
+48 DEELAQAIQP
-58 EQPRSTAPA
+58 GERSNAPT
-67 IGWRRAVLVVVA
+67 IGWRRAALVAVA
-79 LSGCVLAFLLAR
+79 LTGCLLVFLLAR
-91 HMAGMPTLAVDWR
+91 HLALAPTLALDWR
-104 TGPNGE
+104 VGAQGE
-110 LVLVAGPDASLAAP
+110 LIVHAGGEA
-124 QGRTLAAIEAPG
+124 GRPAAPG
-136 RAPLAVDATLVQRSA
+136 RVLAAVSSPAMTPGLAPLPVDALLVHRSA
-151 RWQVDDERRDK
+151 RWQVDDTRRDRL
-162 QLAQQLGL
+162 LAQQRGL

-175 AGGKV
+175 TGTV
-180 TLQFRDG
+180 TLHLRQGTAESESQALTVR
-187 PPIVIPVLARG
+187 PRG
-198 FAGLGLMFWPLVAL
+198 YAGLGFVFWPVAAL

-220 AVLPLARADRRNVG
+220 AVLPLARADRRNFG

-246 AFVAVQSVDGLGG
+246 AFVAAQSVEGLGG
-259 TGLVPLWEAPLRA
+259 AGLAREVEAPLRA
-272 GLDLITAAGA
+272 AMDLLTAAAA
-282 LHVLALG
+282 LHVLAP
-289 SSMTSAGASTG
+289 AGAMAGKFAGRFAGTFAGDLTGST
-300 AEVAAATARALVSFR
+300 ATAVKGSWSWSLAVL
-315 LRAGAGGAG
+315 
-324 GGGGADGAHDES
+324 
-336 AAGGEGRAAGERA
+336 AA
-349 SGFRGAERNEPID
+349 
-362 SAAAAFTD
+362 
-370 APWNPAQSS
+370 
-379 VWPWVWAL
+379 WAL
-387 LGWAVALGFAP
+387 ALGFAP
-398 LFHFGDRAD
+398 LFHAGERAE
-407 LWWWAQGL
+407 LWWWVQGL
-415 SAALLAAA
+415 VAALLALA
-423 CWVATRNYRQTPDP
+423 CWAAQRTYRALPDP
-437 YVLLIRRFVAV
+437 YVLVVRRFVAA

-455 VTGTIA
+455 VTGTLA
-461 ATSDIP
+461 ATADLA
-467 GTASGTAGVAS
+467 GTAAGTAGVAS
-478 AMWTLFAG
+478 AMWTLFVG
-486 SLLLLSPFVSRSRK
+486 SLLLLSPFASRSRR

-527 LGPFTS
+527 LGPFAS

-605 AREIKDARVLG
+605 QRDIKEARVLG

-621 VVPIIGADEGAD
+621 VVPIIGIEEGGGD
-633 ALPAAAVL
+633 APPAAAVL

-651 SHDDARLAERVIDQL
+651 SVDDARLAERVIDQL
-666 KRAVEYDRAVERGR
+666 KRAVAYDRAVERGR

-704 KAQSPEMED
+704 QAKTPEMEE

-744 ADLAQRAAAAHVELE
+744 ADLAQRTAAAQMELD
-759 WHFDADRDP
+759 WHFEADRDP
-768 RLSVVP
+768 RLGVVP

-784 LVSNALAHAGASRIE
+784 LVTNALAHSRATRVE
-799 VRLRLQSA
+799 VRLRLASA

-813 ADNGRGRA
+813 SDNGRGRA
-821 PQEWAHGLGL
+821 PHEWAHGLGL

-845 SWRENG
+845 TWRENG
-851 PAGIVCEVIVPG
+851 ASGIVCDVEVPG
-863 FAEGGPALPASKNTM
+863 FAEGGPALPGSKNTIGM
-878 PVPETGT
+878 PQPDAAR